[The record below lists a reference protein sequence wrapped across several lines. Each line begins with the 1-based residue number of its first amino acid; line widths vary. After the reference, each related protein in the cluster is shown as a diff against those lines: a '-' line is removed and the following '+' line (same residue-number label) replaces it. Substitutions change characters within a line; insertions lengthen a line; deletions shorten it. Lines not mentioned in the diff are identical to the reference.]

1 MGAEAQPIRLA
12 HTPPFQLG
20 DVLID
25 PARRRVTRGDASAV
39 LEPRVMQVLVL
50 LAQAD
55 GAVVSRDELI
65 ERCWG
70 GRIVVENAINRAISR
85 IRQVASQL
93 GSESLQLETIAKVG
107 YRVIVAP
114 HVAMSA
120 IATPPC
126 PWPDATLAVRTSEGP
141 GGGQDMFGRRVL
153 LSGGVA
159 AVGLAV
165 GGAWLW
171 SRRHNPP
178 PEAVELHRRGQLAQR
193 QAVPEQVRQAI
204 AFFREATEIDPLY
217 AEAWG
222 GLALAYRHVLE
233 GFSNSDFGHL
243 PSLIESAAR
252 RALALDPDNA
262 DAQVALALILPYFRN
277 WQVIERDL
285 LRIAQRHA
293 DHWFVQAQLGLVRY
307 EVGRWRD
314 GLPHTERQLRIEPFI
329 LIPRISQ
336 ARALWS
342 LGRLQEA
349 EAVLD
354 NALVRWNGHFLPWG
368 LKYVFLLSTGRPGA
382 AAAFAMQPDLRPEH
396 LRSNG
401 VEARV
406 VLARAVERRGAAD
419 IAASLADLRQ
429 QSATIEAVI
438 TTAPIFVLLGRH
450 DLALTALE
458 RYFFG
463 GPAGELGPAVAPPGR
478 HDRRYSAFMFMPPM
492 APLWNDPR
500 FTAMLE
506 RNGLERYWRETG
518 TRPDFRSA

>member
-1 MGAEAQPIRLA
+1 MGAETQSIKLAQE
-12 HTPPFQLG
+12 PPFRLG
-20 DVLID
+20 DLLVD
-25 PARRRVTRGDASAV
+25 PARRRLSRGERAV
-39 LEPRVMQVLVL
+39 ILEPRVMQVLVL
-50 LAQAD
+50 LAQAQ

-70 GRIVVENAINRAISR
+70 GRIVVENAIHRVISR
-85 IRQVASQL
+85 IRQVMTEL
-93 GSESLQLETIAKVG
+93 GLEGFEIETITKVG
-107 YRVIVAP
+107 YRLAV
-114 HVAMSA
+114 
-120 IATPPC
+120 PPGSGPRHDPPL
-126 PWPDATLAVRTSEGP
+126 PWPTLEREPLAAAEPSSPMRRRLVI
-141 GGGQDMFGRRVL
+141 GGA
-153 LSGGVA
+153 A
-159 AVGLAV
+159 AVVAV
-165 GGAWLW
+165 GAGTWLW
-171 SRRHNPP
+171 TRQAGHVPV

-204 AFFREATEIDPLY
+204 AFFRQATELDPLY

-233 GFSNSDFGHL
+233 GFSSSDVGHL
-243 PSLIESAAR
+243 PSAIESAAR

-277 WQVIERDL
+277 WQAIERDL
-285 LRIAQRHA
+285 LRIEQRHA

-342 LGRLQEA
+342 LGRLHEA

-354 NALVRWNGHFLPWG
+354 AALARWNGHFLPWG
-368 LKYVFLLSTGRPGA
+368 LKYAFLLSTGRPAA
-382 AAAFAMQPDLRPEH
+382 AAAFATQPELRPEH
-396 LRSNG
+396 LRPNG

-406 VLARAVERRGAAD
+406 TLARAVERRGEAD
-419 IAASLADLRQ
+419 VAASLADLRQ
-429 QSATIEAVI
+429 QSASIDSVI
-438 TTAPIFVLLGRH
+438 TTAPTFVLLGRH
-450 DLALTALE
+450 DLALAALE

-478 HDRRYSAFMFMPPM
+478 HDRRYSSFMFMPPM
-492 APLWNDPR
+492 APLWRDPR
-500 FTAMLE
+500 FAAVLE
-506 RNGLERYWRETG
+506 RSGLERYWRETG
-518 TRPDFRSA
+518 TRPDFRAA

>member
-1 MGAEAQPIRLA
+1 LGAETQSIKLAQE
-12 HTPPFQLG
+12 PPFRL
-20 DVLID
+20 DDLLVD
-25 PARRRVTRGDASAV
+25 PARRRLSRGDREAI

-50 LAQAD
+50 LAQAQ

-85 IRQVASQL
+85 IRQVVAEL
-93 GSESLQLETIAKVG
+93 GLEGFEIETITKVG
-107 YRVIVAP
+107 YRLAV
-114 HVAMSA
+114 
-120 IATPPC
+120 PPGLGPRHDPPL
-126 PWPDATLAVRTSEGP
+126 PWPTVEREPAAVAGP
-141 GGGQDMFGRRVL
+141 SSPMRRRLIVGGAAAV
-153 LSGGVA
+153 VA
-159 AVGLAV
+159 AGA
-165 GGAWLW
+165 GAWLW
-171 SRRHNPP
+171 TRRAGHVPV

-204 AFFREATEIDPLY
+204 AFFRQATEIDPLY

-233 GFSNSDFGHL
+233 GFTDSEFGHL

-262 DAQVALALILPYFRN
+262 DAQVALALVLPYFRN
-277 WQVIERDL
+277 WQTIERDL
-285 LRIAQRHA
+285 LRIEQRHA

-342 LGRLQEA
+342 LGRLHEA
-349 EAVLD
+349 EVVID
-354 NALVRWNGHFLPWG
+354 NALARWNGHFLPWG
-368 LKYVFLLSTGRPGA
+368 LKYAFLLCTGRPAA
-382 AAAFAMQPDLRPEH
+382 AAAFATQPELRPER
-396 LRSNG
+396 LRPNG

-406 VLARAVERRGAAD
+406 TLARAVERRDPAD
-419 IAASLADLRQ
+419 VAASLADLRQ
-429 QSATIEAVI
+429 QTAAIDSVV

-450 DLALTALE
+450 DLALAALE

-463 GPAGELGPAVAPPGR
+463 APAGEVGPAVAPPGR
-478 HDRRYSAFMFMPPM
+478 YDRRYSAFLFMPPM
-492 APLWNDPR
+492 APLWRDPR
-500 FTAMLE
+500 FAAMLE
-506 RNGLERYWRETG
+506 RIGLERYWRETG
-518 TRPDFRSA
+518 TRPDFRAAG